1 MTPSFWRGK
10 QVFITGHTGFKG
22 SWLGLWLTSLGANVT
37 GFALA
42 PYSNPSLFQLTKLE
56 SALRHVEGD
65 VRNVDQL
72 KAALQ
77 KSQPDIVFHLA
88 AQSLVRPSYDNPLL
102 TYQTNVM
109 GTANLLECIRH
120 LARPCA
126 VVNVTTDKCYE
137 NKEWQWG
144 YREMDALG
152 GLDPY
157 SNSKACSELVTA
169 SYRASFFNAN
179 DYNSHRVALATARAG
194 NVVGGGDWSQD
205 RLIPDVLSAFERNHS
220 VKIRYPK
227 AVRPWQHVLEP
238 LHGYLMLAE
247 KLHQEGPMYAKAWN
261 FGPNDQ
267 EARTVAD
274 IVGKLAEL
282 WGAQQAWVQDLGKHP
297 HEANYLTLDTALAR
311 KELGWQP
318 VLSTDNAL
326 KLIVDWEKNR
336 LKGADVFKTTLQQ
349 IINYQS
355 MFAN

>member
-1 MTPSFWRGK
+1 
-10 QVFITGHTGFKG
+10 
-22 SWLGLWLTSLGANVT
+22 
-37 GFALA
+37 
-42 PYSNPSLFQLTKLE
+42 
-56 SALRHVEGD
+56 
-65 VRNVDQL
+65 
-72 KAALQ
+72 
-77 KSQPDIVFHLA
+77 
-88 AQSLVRPSYDNPLL
+88 
-102 TYQTNVM
+102 M
-109 GTANLLECIRH
+109 GTANVLECIRQM
-120 LARPCA
+120 ARPCA

-144 YREMDALG
+144 YREVDALG
-152 GLDPY
+152 GSDPY

-179 DYNSHRVALATARAG
+179 DYNSHQVALATARAG
-194 NVVGGGDWSQD
+194 NVVGGGDWAKD
-205 RLIPDVLSAFERNHS
+205 RLIPDVLAAFERNQS
-220 VKIRYPK
+220 VNIRYPQ

-247 KLHQEGPMYAKAWN
+247 KLHQEGPKYAKAWN

-267 EARTVAD
+267 EACTVAD
-274 IVGKLAEL
+274 MVCKLAEL
-282 WGAQQAWVQDLGKHP
+282 WGAQQAWVPDLGKHP

-336 LKGADVFKTTLQQ
+336 LKGADVFKTTQQQ

-355 MFAN
+355 MVAH